1 MPRLM
6 DMGLDQLNSMLLDM
20 ATLSQQAVAASIDA
34 YDRGSKSPE
43 VRQMSN
49 RLRSLHRQVSDL
61 AMEMIARY
69 QPVASDLRFLK
80 ACMEI
85 SYGFFR
91 YGRYALDI
99 TNVLDMFGDLSKCD
113 KKFVV
118 DTAAKTQ
125 EMIRMSVEAF
135 ARRDLEMARRIPKM
149 DDVVDES
156 YRNNLRRTIE
166 KKGGDIKCALSAT
179 LILRYL
185 ERIADHASYIGE
197 SVEYITTGIE
207 PKFD

>member
-6 DMGLDQLNSMLLDM
+6 DMGLDQMNNMLLDM
-20 ATLSQQAVAASIDA
+20 AALSQQAVSAAIDA
-34 YDRGSKSPE
+34 YSSGSKGPE

-61 AMEMIARY
+61 SVEMIARY

-99 TNVLDMFGDLSKCD
+99 TSVLDMFGDLGKCD
-113 KKFVV
+113 KQVVV
-118 DTAAKTQ
+118 DTAKKTQ

-135 ARRDLEMARRIPKM
+135 AKRDLEMARNIPKM

-156 YRNNLRRTIE
+156 YRRNLRQTIE
-166 KKGGDIKCALSAT
+166 KKGGDFKCALSAT

-207 PKFD
+207 PKPD

>member
-6 DMGLDQLNSMLLDM
+6 DIGLDQLNNLLLDM
-20 ATLSQQAVAASIDA
+20 ATLSQQAVSASIEA
-34 YDRGSKSPE
+34 YSRGSKGTE

-61 AMEMIARY
+61 STEMIARY

-80 ACMEI
+80 ACLEI

-99 TNVLDMFGDLSKCD
+99 TSVLDMFGDLSKCD
-113 KKFVV
+113 KDFVV
-118 DTAAKTQ
+118 DTAKKTQ
-125 EMIRMSVEAF
+125 EMIQMSVEAF
-135 ARRDLEMARRIPKM
+135 AKRDLEMARNIPKM
-149 DDVVDES
+149 DDVVDDS
-156 YRNNLRRTIE
+156 YRNNLRETITNR
-166 KKGGDIKCALSAT
+166 KGDIKCALSAT

-197 SVEYITTGIE
+197 SVEYITTGVE
-207 PKFD
+207 PKPD

>member
-6 DMGLDQLNSMLLDM
+6 DLGLDRLNALLLDM
-20 ATLSQQAVAASIDA
+20 AALSQQAVSASIDA
-34 YDRGSKSPE
+34 YSKGSKGNE
-43 VRQMSN
+43 VREMSH
-49 RLRSLHRQVSDL
+49 RLRALHRQVSDL
-61 AMEMIARY
+61 SMEMIARY

-118 DTAAKTQ
+118 ETAKKTQ

-135 ARRDLEMARRIPKM
+135 ARRDVEMAHKIPEM
-149 DDVVDES
+149 DDIVDES
-156 YRNNLRRTIE
+156 YRKNLRQTIA
-166 KKGGDIKCALSAT
+166 KKGGDVQCALSSA

-197 SVEYITTGIE
+197 SVEYIATGIE
-207 PKFD
+207 PKLD

>member
-6 DMGLDQLNSMLLDM
+6 DMGLDQLNSLLLEM

-34 YDRGSKSPE
+34 YSKGSKGDE
-43 VRQMSN
+43 VRQMSH
-49 RLRSLHRQVSDL
+49 RLHALYRQVSDL
-61 AMEMIARY
+61 SVEVIARY

-99 TNVLDMFGDLSKCD
+99 ANVLEMFGDLSMCD

-118 DTAAKTQ
+118 DTAKKTQ
-125 EMIRMSVEAF
+125 EMIRMSSEAF
-135 ARRDLEMARRIPKM
+135 ARRDVELARRIPAM
-149 DDVVDES
+149 DDVVDEN
-156 YRNNLRRTIE
+156 YRQNLRTTLEE
-166 KKGGDIKCALSAT
+166 KGNVKCSLSAT

-207 PKFD
+207 PKPD

>member
-1 MPRLM
+1 M
-6 DMGLDQLNSMLLDM
+6 DIGLERLNSLLLEM
-20 ATLSQQAVAASIDA
+20 ASLSQQAVSASIDA
-34 YDRGSKSPE
+34 YSRGSKGVE

-49 RLRSLHRQVSDL
+49 RLHSLHRQVSDL
-61 AMEMIARY
+61 SMEMIARY

-99 TNVLDMFGDLSKCD
+99 ASVLEMFGDLGKCD

-118 DTAAKTQ
+118 DTAKKTQ

-135 ARRDLEMARRIPKM
+135 AKRDLEMARNIPKM
-149 DDVVDES
+149 DDVVDEA
-156 YRNNLRRTIE
+156 YRKNLRMTVD
-166 KKGGDIKCALSAT
+166 KKGGDIRCALSSA

-197 SVEYITTGIE
+197 SVEYIATGIE
-207 PKFD
+207 PRLD

>member
-1 MPRLM
+1 M
-6 DMGLDQLNSMLLDM
+6 DMGLDRLNGLLLEM
-20 ATLSQQAVAASIDA
+20 AALSQQAVSASIDA
-34 YDRGSKSPE
+34 YSRGSKGNE
-43 VRQMSN
+43 VREMSH
-49 RLRSLHRQVSDL
+49 RLHSLHRQVSDL
-61 AMEMIARY
+61 SMEMIARY

-80 ACMEI
+80 ACLEI

-99 TNVLDMFGDLSKCD
+99 TNVLEMFGDLSRCD

-118 DTAAKTQ
+118 ETAKRTQ

-135 ARRDLEMARRIPKM
+135 ARRDVDMARKIPDM
-149 DDVVDES
+149 DDVVDDN
-156 YRNNLRRTIE
+156 YRSNLRKTLEE
-166 KKGGDIKCALSAT
+166 KGNMKCALSAT

-197 SVEYITTGIE
+197 SVEYITTGVE
-207 PKFD
+207 PRLD

>member
-1 MPRLM
+1 M
-6 DMGLDQLNSMLLDM
+6 DMGLDQLNNLLLDM
-20 ATLSQQAVAASIDA
+20 ATLSQQAVSASIDA
-34 YDRGSKSPE
+34 YSRGSKGSE

-61 AMEMIARY
+61 STEMIARY

-80 ACMEI
+80 ACLEI

-99 TNVLDMFGDLSKCD
+99 TSVLDMFGDLGKCD

-118 DTAAKTQ
+118 DTASKTQ
-125 EMIRMSVEAF
+125 EMIRMSVESF
-135 ARRDLEMARRIPKM
+135 ARRDLEMARNIPRM

-156 YRNNLRRTIE
+156 YRNNLRQTIE
-166 KKGGDIKCALSAT
+166 RKGGDIKCALSAT

-197 SVEYITTGIE
+197 SVEYIATGVE
-207 PKFD
+207 PRLD